1 MEDRIQ
7 DLADPGVA
15 DLEQA
20 VADHPGEAMPLV
32 RLANS
37 YWLEGRG
44 SDVVGE
50 IAERA
55 RKLDPNNRGAWHL
68 WALSEMNPR
77 ARTDRWR
84 QVTVQFPDDDVALAS
99 LGDNAASLAGAEHDY
114 VALDMAIDTYMTLLA
129 RTTDAEPREAIEK
142 SLVALRKWRF

>member
-1 MEDRIQ
+1 MED
-7 DLADPGVA
+7 LSDPSIA

-20 VADHPGEAMPLV
+20 VADNPGDAMPLV
-32 RLANS
+32 RLANA

-50 IAERA
+50 VAERA
-55 RKLDPNNRGAWHL
+55 RKLDPNSRGAWHL

-77 ARTDRWR
+77 ARTERWR
-84 QVTVQFPDDDVALAS
+84 QVTVQFPEDDVALAS

-114 VALDMAIDTYMTLLA
+114 VALDLAIDTYMTLLA
-129 RTTDAEPREAIEK
+129 RTTETEPREAIEK
-142 SLVALRKWRF
+142 SLVALKKWRF